1 MLGLKLIVF
10 FRRDSNLKS
19 ILLDCWRLFYFEHC
33 LMNLKFRSKSKNIL
47 NTSKHCQGRSLEI
60 LLYTISF
67 TKKCTRWK
75 NLTFLGGVNWQTPVT
90 VIMVEVHSMNIS
102 LSKPF
107 DQRSPFQLLLE
118 SLIIERLCPI
128 QFDRFSAKRRRFLQ
142 CTFLSRMSDR
152 GG

>member
-1 MLGLKLIVF
+1 MLRLKPIVF

-47 NTSKHCQGRSLEI
+47 NTSKHCQERSLEI

-90 VIMVEVHSMNIS
+90 VIKVEVHSMTEYITT
-102 LSKPF
+102 KAFWPK
-107 DQRSPFQLLLE
+107 
-118 SLIIERLCPI
+118 IA
-128 QFDRFSAKRRRFLQ
+128 FSTPPWILNNWKAVPYSIWQ
-142 CTFLSRMSDR
+142 I
-152 GG
+152 